1 MDRDTARQEI
11 RDNWEPILQGIT
23 HTAQQ
28 NVNGRASYVCP
39 ICGHGSHGDG
49 LTINPQSKKRGALKC
64 FGCGFSGDILDLLQ
78 QVNNCDFNVAL
89 QTAAAELGI
98 EIDRRDPAADFDI
111 HNLTLDDN
119 TWMNDTPKPPAQKAP
134 QRPDKGK
141 DQETPTADANGPQEA
156 AETATAADYTEYYRQ
171 CRDRLT
177 DPAAASYL
185 QARGIS
191 TRTAAE
197 CLLGYDPQADPAK
210 APGAIGDEYR
220 PHPVPRLIIPTSKAH
235 YVGRSIDPETAPQ
248 YQKMNAKGSKPG
260 IFNSRVLAEQERVF
274 VTEGVFDALSFIE
287 AGAQAVATNSKNN
300 GQALINLLQRGGIK
314 AREFIICPDN
324 DEKPATNEATQR
336 QAQELCQKIQAA
348 GYTCIVYNV
357 AGEYHDAND
366 ALRGDRAGFIQRIAE
381 AQEAVQRE
389 ANALPG
395 LLQYEDLLKE
405 FQDADDEII
414 NIRSFPE
421 FSKLAKIKKHSTVAI
436 AADTG
441 GGKSSLAINF
451 LNDLNSEYPCI
462 YFNLEM
468 DKITVLRRLVAIQ
481 SGLELD
487 RIEGYK
493 NDPDTAAAV
502 NAYLKTIA
510 NREPLQVIQDIY
522 LLDQIEGII
531 KKSTAGREQPTMVFI
546 DHSLLVEISA
556 RTAGRYERFTIISEQ
571 LRKIALRYNAILFVL
586 LQQSREGKKDEN
598 ERPKNSS
605 LKESGSWENDA
616 THICF
621 LWYDPQARRKKL
633 LLTKNRGGGSGEF
646 TLNYW
651 SRTQTYTEA
660 KDKPVINSNTPAGR
674 DFAPAKPTKREKAQE
689 KLRIAYTS
697 AAAKTDGKPTL
708 RAIAEAADVTTA
720 TVKGWIKEHGGCTVD
735 GVQVDPAGIDTAVE
749 YTGFVKL
756 TPGEYEPF
764 EELGLD
770 SDGQPIKL

>member
-11 RDNWEPILQGIT
+11 RDNWEAILQGIT

-49 LTINPQSKKRGALKC
+49 LTINPQSKRRGALKC

-78 QVNNCDFNVAL
+78 QVNNCDFNAAM

-98 EIDRRDPAADFDI
+98 EIDRHDPAADF
-111 HNLTLDDN
+111 NAPVN
-119 TWMNDTPKPPAQKAP
+119 GP
-134 QRPDKGK
+134 QRPDKGENQDSTITGAK
-141 DQETPTADANGPQEA
+141 GPQEGAGA
-156 AETATAADYTEYYRQ
+156 APAADYTEYYRQ
-171 CRDRLT
+171 CRERIN
-177 DPAAASYL
+177 DPAAVSYL

-210 APGAIGDEYR
+210 APGAMGDEYR
-220 PHPVPRLIIPTSKAH
+220 PHPVPRLIIPTSKTH
-235 YVGRSIDPETAPQ
+235 YVGRSIDPKTPTAF
-248 YQKMNAKGSKPG
+248 QKMNPKGGSPG

-287 AGAQAVATNSKNN
+287 TGAQAVATNSKNN
-300 GQALINLLQRGGIK
+300 GQALINLLQKGGVK
-314 AREFIICPDN
+314 ARQFIICPDN
-324 DEKPATNEATQR
+324 DPDPKTNEATQR

-348 GYTCIVYNV
+348 GYTCIVYDV

-381 AQEAVQRE
+381 AQEAIQRE

-395 LLQYEDLLKE
+395 LLQYEDLIKE
-405 FQDADDEII
+405 FQDADDETIEI
-414 NIRSFPE
+414 KSFPE

-531 KKSTAGREQPTMVFI
+531 KKSTAGREKPTMVFI

-571 LRKIALRYNAILFVL
+571 LRKIALKKEYNIVLFVL
-586 LQQSREGKKDEN
+586 LQQNREGKRDDT

-651 SRTQTYTEA
+651 SKTQTYTEA
-660 KDKPVINSNTPAGR
+660 KDSPVINSNTPAGR

-689 KLRIAYTS
+689 KLRAAYTS
-697 AAAKTDGKPTL
+697 AAAATGGNPTL

-720 TVKGWIKEHGGCTVD
+720 TVKGWIKEYGGCTVD

-749 YTGFVKL
+749 YTGFIKL
-756 TPGEYEPF
+756 TPADNSPF
-764 EELGLD
+764 D
-770 SDGQPIKL
+770 NAGQSSSPEITVKL